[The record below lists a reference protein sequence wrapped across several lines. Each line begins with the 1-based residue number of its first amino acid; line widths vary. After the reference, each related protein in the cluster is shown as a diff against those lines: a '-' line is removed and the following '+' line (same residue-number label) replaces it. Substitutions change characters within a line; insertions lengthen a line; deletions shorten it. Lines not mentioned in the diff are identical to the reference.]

1 MREVHRRPPEH
12 AHVSPIECSEVWEE
26 MRHEEGFH
34 DGATGVEGGEC
45 TEDEWGGAEGV
56 CVARG
61 KEDSVNTKE
70 TAG

>member
-1 MREVHRRPPEH
+1 
-12 AHVSPIECSEVWEE
+12 